1 MVSVYTF
8 STTNVAVGIV
18 HFAFPLLAVCISAT
32 TNTTLWLF
40 DGNVES
46 VYFDV
51 SFLVVT
57 SFLLCIGRIGINLC
71 FLFFAC
77 TLRLV
82 FFCYS
87 FGIVCYALTVFA
99 WCGRK
104 FVLLFL
110 LCLRRLCNFAV
121 RRNIILLRRKEVRHI
136 TLMFS

>member
-8 STTNVAVGIV
+8 STTNVAVGVV
-18 HFAFPLLAVCISAT
+18 HFAFPLFAVCISAT

-51 SFLVVT
+51 SFFVVA

-71 FLFFAC
+71 FFFFAC
-77 TLRLV
+77 TLCLV

-87 FGIVCYALTVFA
+87 FGIVWYAFTVFS

-104 FVLLFL
+104 FIFFCFF
-110 LCLRRLCNFAV
+110 CLRRLCNFVGRTIAMV
-121 RRNIILLRRKEVRHI
+121 
-136 TLMFS
+136 